1 MRASVRRC
9 SAQRGVPRVVECAT
23 RKMPRAGAGKW
34 ECSAARTVKWDAQRH
49 VVVVTVLDHEAVPVP
64 IGILR
69 EYPDDCVRVREPAC
83 VFVCAYACAC
93 VRVRVCVRACARVC
107 ARERERMSE

>member
-1 MRASVRRC
+1 MERGRVRASVRRC

-83 VFVCAYACAC
+83 VFVCVRMRVRAC
-93 VRVRVCVRACARVC
+93 VRARVCVRGSASA
-107 ARERERMSE
+107 